1 VVVQAEPGQ
10 RLPEPGGGADQRQP
24 PPVAQRQPVAGA
36 DRPQAGGVTVG
47 QPDDIDGPRVTV
59 ARQQGPD
66 GIGEHVRG
74 AMVEP
79 AAHLEPAAAEVDP
92 DEERRGV
99 VLRTFWPGE
108 RAGEGHVSTS
118 VRKTVISQRIPITRK
133 DSR

>member
-1 VVVQAEPGQ
+1 VVVEAEPAQ

-24 PPVAQRQPVAGA
+24 PSVAQSQAVAGA
-36 DRPQAGGVTVG
+36 DRPQAGGVAVG

-79 AAHLEPAAAEVDP
+79 AADLQPAAAEVDP
-92 DEERRGV
+92 DEERRDV
-99 VLRTFWPGE
+99 VLGTFQLGK
-108 RAGEGHVSTS
+108 RAGEGHVVTS
-118 VRKTVISQRIPITRK
+118 VRKR
-133 DSR
+133 